1 MQRAGATA
9 ETSSLSIERCLD
21 GRRQSLAEDVL
32 DGLTRPFK
40 ELPPKHFYDARGAAL
55 FERICELPEYYPAR
69 TERALLDEHADEL
82 AASTGAVEIVELGSG
97 SASKTRLL
105 LGALYASGT
114 LDRYVPIDVTE
125 QAVRDCAIDLVA
137 EYPQLRVHGLV
148 ADLDYH
154 LDRVPPRIGPRLVI
168 FLGGTLGN
176 YPAGSRRRLLRQ
188 IAALLGPADHLLLG
202 VGLVTEPALL
212 EAAYDDS
219 AGITAQFNRNVLS
232 VLNRELD
239 AEFDPADFEHR
250 ALFEARHEWIE
261 MRLRAR
267 RNHTVHI
274 RQLDLEVHFEAGEE
288 LRTEISARFTLGRL
302 TTDLAAADLAL
313 TQWLPDANELF
324 ALSLARRSNP
334 PVD

>member
-1 MQRAGATA
+1 MQTA
-9 ETSSLSIERCLD
+9 APTADISGLSIERCLD

-69 TERALLDEHADEL
+69 TERDLLEKHADEL
-82 AASTGAVEIVELGSG
+82 AANTGAVEIVELGSG
-97 SASKTRLL
+97 SATKTRLL
-105 LGALYASGT
+105 LGALHASGT

-125 QAVRDCAIDLVA
+125 QAVRDCAVELVA

-154 LDRVPPRIGPRLVI
+154 LDRTPSRIGPRLVI

-188 IAALLGPADHLLLG
+188 IAELLGPADHLLLG
-202 VGLVTEPALL
+202 VGLVTEQSVL

-239 AEFDPADFEHR
+239 AEFDPADFAHR

-267 RNHTVHI
+267 RNHTVQI

-288 LRTEISARFTLGRL
+288 LRTEISAKFTLRRVASDL
-302 TTDLAAADLAL
+302 TAAGLTL

-324 ALSLARRSNP
+324 ALSLARRSNA
-334 PVD
+334 VD